1 MSEKNT
7 SIKII
12 FPFVVIIAAALVSI
26 VILRKEIKVIEKQ
39 IIDERKTLTAKNEIL
54 EELDVEIQKLAAEE
68 RIVSYAE
75 KNLGL
80 VRSQTE
86 MKTIYID
93 KKQIEQIE
101 KIVNSINE

>member
-12 FPFVVIIAAALVSI
+12 LPFIIVIAAALVSI
-26 VILRKEIKVIEKQ
+26 VILRKEMKIIEKQ
-39 IIDERKTLTAKNEIL
+39 IIDERKTLNAKNEII
-54 EELDVEIQKLAAEE
+54 EELDVEVQSLTSEE
-68 RIVSYAE
+68 RIVKYAE
-75 KNLGL
+75 EKLGL
-80 VRSQTE
+80 VRSNAE

-101 KIVNSINE
+101 KIVNSTYE

>member
-26 VILRKEIKVIEKQ
+26 VILRKEIKIIEKQ

-54 EELDVEIQKLAAEE
+54 EELGVEIQKLTAEE